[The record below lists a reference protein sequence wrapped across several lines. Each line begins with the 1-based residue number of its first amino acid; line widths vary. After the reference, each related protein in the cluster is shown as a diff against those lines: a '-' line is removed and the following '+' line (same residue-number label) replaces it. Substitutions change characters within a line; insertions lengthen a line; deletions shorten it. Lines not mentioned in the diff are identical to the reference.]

1 MTEELLGIGGLPF
14 RLTGYELRR
23 EYLGTLWTHYDATPL
38 LHSEV
43 LSDSF
48 LHTLDVGDRH
58 GTRGPMSE
66 HPGGDVLN
74 NFLHF

>member
-14 RLTGYELRR
+14 RLTGSMPS
-23 EYLGTLWTHYDATPL
+23 YDGNTSARFGRAMTRL
-38 LHSEV
+38 LYYI
-43 LSDSF
+43 LKSF